1 MMACRVLVGNTKKE
15 KDTTIRNRNLRQI
28 RKLKKKWD
36 RFQIYGQ
43 KPMNDQEADKYFNR
57 EYRLKLEAEELDC
70 NYVHCRI
77 CPFYQNPDLCRW

>member
-1 MMACRVLVGNTKKE
+1 MACRVLMGNTKKE

-28 RKLKKKWD
+28 RKFKKKWD

-43 KPMNDQEADKYFNR
+43 KPMNDQETDKYFDR

-70 NYVHCRI
+70 CCVHCGI
-77 CPFYQNPDLCRW
+77 CPFYQDPDLCR